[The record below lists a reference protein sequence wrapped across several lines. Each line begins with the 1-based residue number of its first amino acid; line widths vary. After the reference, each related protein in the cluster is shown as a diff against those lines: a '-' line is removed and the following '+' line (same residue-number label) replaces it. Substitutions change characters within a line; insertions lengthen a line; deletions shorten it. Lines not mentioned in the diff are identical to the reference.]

1 MLKPEKMSVKQGWCA
16 LKEARKGNAIS
27 QAIYR
32 KWADCHAM
40 PHDSDPECD
49 TLKTYEDFTRH
60 HVKVWY
66 FE

>member
-1 MLKPEKMSVKQGWCA
+1 MDPTKYSLKQAWSA

-32 KWADCHAM
+32 KWADRNAM
-40 PHDSDPECD
+40 PHDSDPECGAIQ
-49 TLKTYEDFTRH
+49 TYQEFTKKH
-60 HVKVWY
+60 IEVWY